1 MFHRRVHLTLG
12 TVLLALLAITFLA
25 VPLASNTVEAMRQ
38 PPERSEAVR
47 LPNPAHRLRG
57 QQNIASQKTTE
68 VTVRDIGP
76 EMGVSFAG
84 AGFVINRNDP
94 RQLLVSSPAGIF
106 KSYDGGH
113 SWRRV
118 FEGGVFFLRQDP
130 GNPLAVFATD
140 ENTQFLIRS
149 SDFFESWSFKTQGC
163 PTCNVDVAIHQAS
176 SQTVLL
182 LARYTAID
190 QDDPESKLGVL
201 LRSNDGGQTF
211 VVQGDDGLPMGCT
224 FTNIETT
231 AADPNIVYVVM
242 NDNPFGNPP
251 GIFKSTDA
259 GYTFSRLEES
269 PPRPLQVFTHPTDA
283 NVLFVQDSAAL
294 RTTPG
299 IYRSLDGGASFEPVT
314 GGLTNTN
321 YFVAFDPHNP
331 SYVYVAGQGG
341 FFRSTDG
348 GTTFQSTGLTR
359 EQLGLAATTATIDP
373 ANPSV
378 IYVNTNRGNFKSV
391 NGGVTFTSISKG
403 WTAVRPNDISFD
415 NADNPTLY
423 VAGQYGAGILKT
435 QTRGNQYDEV
445 MNPLAL
451 SLLSGSA
458 WPSLITV
465 APSDPARIVVAT
477 SSRGVF
483 VTHDRGQ
490 TWTQSSV
497 DTGHRRFREILIDT
511 KNPNN
516 IYMLAGCQF
525 ENCFLSQGGSEF
537 YRSTDGGLTFAGTQ
551 VWPDAPSSIRT
562 LAMDPSNPQVIYL
575 GGSIS
580 TDCVE
585 VELEEGI
592 GFECTEVGALLKSSD
607 GGLTFAAIE
616 YGEFSALY
624 DVTVDPNNSN
634 TVYLSGWFPSDDLV
648 LVGANL
654 VRSSDGGA
662 TFVAVDAGLELNGY
676 KPSLEELVIDP
687 HDPKR
692 LFALTDA
699 GLFMSKDGAASWTRL
714 NIESIDAVFGVH
726 SLTMNPKKPNLLY
739 VTGATV
745 FELEIK

>member
-68 VTVRDIGP
+68 VTVRDIGS

-84 AGFVINRNDP
+84 AGFLINRNDP
-94 RQLLVSSPAGIF
+94 RQLLVSSPTGIF

-211 VVQGDDGLPMGCT
+211 VVQSDDGLPMGCT

-283 NVLFVQDSAAL
+283 NVLFVQDSSAL
-294 RTTPG
+294 RTTTG

-516 IYMLAGCQF
+516 IYMLADCQF

-562 LAMDPSNPQVIYL
+562 LAIDPSNPQVIYL

>member
-1 MFHRRVHLTLG
+1 
-12 TVLLALLAITFLA
+12 
-25 VPLASNTVEAMRQ
+25 
-38 PPERSEAVR
+38 
-47 LPNPAHRLRG
+47 
-57 QQNIASQKTTE
+57 
-68 VTVRDIGP
+68 
-76 EMGVSFAG
+76 
-84 AGFVINRNDP
+84 
-94 RQLLVSSPAGIF
+94 
-106 KSYDGGH
+106 
-113 SWRRV
+113 
-118 FEGGVFFLRQDP
+118 
-130 GNPLAVFATD
+130 
-140 ENTQFLIRS
+140 
-149 SDFFESWSFKTQGC
+149 
-163 PTCNVDVAIHQAS
+163 VDVANQQTS

-182 LARYTAID
+182 LARNTAID
-190 QDDPESKLGVL
+190 QNDRNSKTGVL

-211 VVQGDDGLPMGCT
+211 VVQADDGLPFGGT
-224 FTNIETT
+224 YTNIETT
-231 AADPNIVYVVM
+231 AADPNIVYVVK
-242 NDNPFGNPP
+242 NDDPINHIP

-299 IYRSLDGGASFEPVT
+299 IYRSRDGGASFEPVT

-331 SYVYVAGQGG
+331 AYVYVAGQGG

-465 APSDPARIVVAT
+465 APSDPTRIVVAT

-516 IYMLAGCQF
+516 IYMLADCQF